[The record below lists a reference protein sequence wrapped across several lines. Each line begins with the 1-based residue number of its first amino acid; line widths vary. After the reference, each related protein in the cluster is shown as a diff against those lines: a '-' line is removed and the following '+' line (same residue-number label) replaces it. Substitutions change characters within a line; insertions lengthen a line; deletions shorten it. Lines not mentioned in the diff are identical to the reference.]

1 MPTTVELCNAALLKL
16 GAEPI
21 ATLDDASVEADFA
34 RRLYPFVRDG
44 LMVAHPWSFTLATAR
59 LEADAEPPLAEFS
72 HSFTLP
78 GDHLRTLSAGVGQSA
93 RGLTY
98 RIQGSKLLAGAQSI
112 VLGYQRRVGEAMF
125 PAFFVQALVARLA
138 AELCIP
144 LTEGTSRAAELVDL
158 AELDLRRARL
168 VDSQQSTP
176 RAIEDFTLIEARY

>member
-34 RRLYPFVRDG
+34 RRLCPFVRDG

-112 VLGYQRRVGEAMF
+112 
-125 PAFFVQALVARLA
+125 
-138 AELCIP
+138 
-144 LTEGTSRAAELVDL
+144 
-158 AELDLRRARL
+158 
-168 VDSQQSTP
+168 
-176 RAIEDFTLIEARY
+176 